1 LSKIESPTIIIKLT
15 AKQGSN
21 SQYAKTGSTYDEKAV
36 DEMLPKAP
44 RQVRDR
50 LYGWPGGGASA
61 PAESKTSC

>member
-1 LSKIESPTIIIKLT
+1 MGEISKQML
-15 AKQGSN
+15 GRDSN